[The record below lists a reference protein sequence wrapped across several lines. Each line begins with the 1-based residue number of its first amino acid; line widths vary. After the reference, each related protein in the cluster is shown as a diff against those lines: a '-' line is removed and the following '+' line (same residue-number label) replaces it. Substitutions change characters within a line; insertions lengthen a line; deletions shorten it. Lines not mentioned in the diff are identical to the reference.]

1 MKTVNS
7 KANMVIGGLLIAVVS
22 LAISCSKSSGGN
34 NNGGSKP
41 PPADAT
47 HIYLYDTAFR
57 NYLQANICPDAFDVN
72 GRLDIT
78 NAEVTGFNGTMT
90 IDSLKYKIHSVDG
103 IGYFTKM
110 SKLIIQNSLVD
121 SLNLPTTMA
130 VDTIRLLSNPDMQ
143 MINVSGCSNMRYIRF
158 SYIPAMS
165 LDLSNLAA
173 LNTISG
179 LSSGRLATLK
189 VDNDANLQHI
199 LCYGLGALTGLNTS
213 TCPNLQR
220 LFLEVCYDITSL
232 DLSKN
237 PKLFWLATTYATGLK
252 KVDLSNNPA
261 LAMVS
266 FEQSGLDSV
275 DFSHNPAL
283 FSVGLFYM
291 PALKKLNVS
300 ANPKL
305 CNLGLDG
312 CGLLTTVDLRSQTSF
327 TFYQLDFTKL
337 NPGSTISNADMYE
350 LYPNGL
356 ISPTPSAL
364 YSLADSPTRKSEGAT
379 MNLYGGLRLPTYLDG
394 NGLSLTN
401 VWVSDA
407 IKNNYSLLM
416 SRQTGGF
423 VPQPV
428 VTVYAADKTTI
439 TCADYSPENETC
451 N

>member
-1 MKTVNS
+1 MVNT
-7 KANMVIGGLLIAVVS
+7 KARIAIGALLATVVS

-34 NNGGSKP
+34 NNNTGSKP
-41 PPADAT
+41 PPSDAT

-57 NYLQANICPDAFDVN
+57 NYLKAKICPDAFDAS

-78 NAEVTGFNGTMT
+78 NAEVTGFTGTMT
-90 IDSLKYKIHSVDG
+90 IDSSTYKIQSVVG
-103 IGYFTKM
+103 IAYFTKM
-110 SKLIIQNSLVD
+110 TKLIIQNSLVD

-130 VDTIRLLSNPDMQ
+130 LDTIRLLSNPDMQ
-143 MINVSGCSNMRYIRF
+143 VISVAGCTNMRYIRF

-165 LDLSNLAA
+165 LDLSNLPE

-179 LSSGRLATLK
+179 LSSGRLSTLK
-189 VDNDANLQHI
+189 VDNDGNLQHI
-199 LCYGLGALTGLNTS
+199 LCYGLGALTGVNTA

-220 LFLEVCYDITSL
+220 LFLEVCYGITSL
-232 DLSKN
+232 DVSKN
-237 PKLFWLATTYATGLK
+237 PKLYWLMTTYATGLK
-252 KVDLSNNPA
+252 KVDLSSNPA

-283 FSVGLFYM
+283 FSVGLFFM

-305 CNLGLDG
+305 CQLGLDG
-312 CGLLTTVDLRSQTSF
+312 CGLLTTVDLRTQTSF
-327 TFYQLDFTKL
+327 NFYQLDFSKL
-337 NPGSTISNADMYE
+337 NPGSTISDADMYE
-350 LYPNGL
+350 LYPGGF

-364 YSLADSPTRKSEGAT
+364 YSLADSATRKSEGAS
-379 MNLYGGLRLPTYLDG
+379 MNLYGGLRLPMYLDG

-401 VWVSDA
+401 VWVNDA

-416 SRQTGGF
+416 SRETGGF

-428 VTVYAADKTTI
+428 VTVYAADRTTI